1 VGISRSRS
9 QDGLALGYGYSAG
22 AHTVQANL
30 RHDDDSEFGGKGT
43 GSLSY
48 GYGFA
53 PGWRA
58 TASVGTAF
66 RAPTLYQRFSE
77 YGDATLRP
85 ESSRNAEIG
94 VRYAQGSS
102 SFSAVAY
109 RNRVSNLIS
118 FVGAGSCASTF
129 GCYANTAR
137 AEYSGLTLAASHR
150 LAGVQVHGTIDL
162 QNPRDLDSGKQLAR
176 RAKRHATL
184 GADTQM
190 AGWTLGAELQASGRR
205 FDNAAN
211 TNVLGGYTLFNLYA
225 STRVAQDY
233 RLLVRIDNAGDKDYQ
248 TARTYATGGRQL
260 YIGLKWEP
268 RL

>member
-1 VGISRSRS
+1 M
-9 QDGLALGYGYSAG
+9 ATA
-22 AHTVQANL
+22 QA
-30 RHDDDSEFGGKGT
+30 RTPCRPTCATTDDSEFGGKGT

-48 GYGFA
+48 GYAFA
-53 PGWRA
+53 PSWRA

-85 ESSRNAEIG
+85 ESSRNAELG
-94 VRYAQGSS
+94 AALCAAAAS

-109 RNRVSNLIS
+109 RNRVSNLII
-118 FVGAGSCASTF
+118 VRGGQAAARPAF
-129 GCYANTAR
+129 GCYANTAQR
-137 AEYSGLTLAASHR
+137 RIFSGVTLAA
-150 LAGVQVHGTIDL
+150 LAPASRVCRCMARSIC
-162 QNPRDLDSGKQLAR
+162 QNPRDLDTGKQLAR

-211 TNVLGGYTLFNLYA
+211 TNVLGGYTLVNLYA
-225 STRVAQDY
+225 STRVAP
-233 RLLVRIDNAGDKDYQ
+233 RLYACWRASTTQADKDYQ